1 MTLKNFRVLI
11 ITSWVVLIA
20 CFLIK
25 ILGGNW
31 FEFAVENE
39 KFVLFCEFMDNN
51 PDLRIITNAIIYCI
65 SGYVGLCAIVGVKH
79 LTLPQ
84 SVFVI
89 VYMFVKSVI
98 SWYYYWLAFCMD
110 IILLLGITTLFS
122 KSFKRS
128 IVGFLLINAF
138 QIISMVT
145 RNVAIDSFNQQNFII
160 MFLLQIDYYIMIFMY
175 YLYSIKKKGVE

>member
-65 SGYVGLCAIVGVKH
+65 STYIVLCAMVGVKH

-84 SVFVI
+84 SI
-89 VYMFVKSVI
+89 
-98 SWYYYWLAFCMD
+98 FC
-110 IILLLGITTLFS
+110 II
-122 KSFKRS
+122 
-128 IVGFLLINAF
+128 
-138 QIISMVT
+138 
-145 RNVAIDSFNQQNFII
+145 
-160 MFLLQIDYYIMIFMY
+160 
-175 YLYSIKKKGVE
+175 